1 LTAIR
6 LSQDNN
12 NNSSNTTNDSQP
24 AMLSRNRATEAHTTQ
39 PISNYQRPSYQ
50 STNSVKSSLS
60 SSLSNSHER
69 IKPTTNSNAG
79 LSVQVRNCILMFDLH
94 Y

>member
-1 LTAIR
+1 MR

-12 NNSSNTTNDSQP
+12 NNTTNDSQP

-39 PISNYQRPSYQ
+39 PTSNYQRPSYQ

-60 SSLSNSHER
+60 NSHER
-69 IKPTTNSNAG
+69 IKPTTISNAG